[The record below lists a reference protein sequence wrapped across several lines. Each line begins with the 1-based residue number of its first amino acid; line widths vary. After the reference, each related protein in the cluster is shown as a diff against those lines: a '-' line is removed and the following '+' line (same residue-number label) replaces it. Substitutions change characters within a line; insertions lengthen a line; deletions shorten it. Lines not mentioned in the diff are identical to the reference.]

1 MAAGSAMISGRTG
14 ERTDGSAMISG
25 RAGERTDGSA
35 MIKLENVRKS
45 FGKSEILKGVSME
58 VGQGG
63 VTVVIGPSGSGKT
76 TLLRCINFLEKADE
90 GALTIGDLS
99 VDMKKCHKREIL
111 AIRRRSAFVFQN
123 YSLFQNKTALENV
136 TEGLTVVQR
145 KPKGEAREIALEI
158 LEWVGLSN
166 RADYY
171 PVNLSGGQQQRVG
184 IARAVALSPDV
195 ILFDEPTSALD
206 PELVGETL
214 ELIKKVAQRG
224 ITMIV
229 VTHEMSFAQ
238 DVASQVIFLDEGL
251 VVEAGPPAEVFGRPK
266 NERTKQ
272 FLARIVPQDY
282 IYTI

>member
-1 MAAGSAMISGRTG
+1 
-14 ERTDGSAMISG
+14 
-25 RAGERTDGSA
+25 

-58 VGQGG
+58 ARQGE

-90 GALTIGDLS
+90 GKLTIGDLM
-99 VDMKKCHKREIL
+99 VDMKRCHKRETL
-111 AIRRRSAFVFQN
+111 AIRRKSAFVFQN
-123 YSLFQNKTALENV
+123 YSLFQNKTALGNV
-136 TEGLTVVQR
+136 MEGLVVVQKKPREEAR
-145 KPKGEAREIALEI
+145 KIAREILK
-158 LEWVGLSN
+158 WVGLAD
-166 RADYY
+166 RMDYY

-214 ELIKKVAQRG
+214 ELIKKVAQKG

-238 DVASQVIFLDEGL
+238 EVANQVIFLDEGL
-251 VVEAGPPAEVFGRPK
+251 VVESGTPKEIFGRPK
-266 NERTKQ
+266 NERTRQ
-272 FLARIVPQDY
+272 FLMRIIPQSY
-282 IYTI
+282 IYAI